1 MFFHVS
7 VNIVDSL
14 LKWRLALYGTDG
26 ALQVRGVN
34 FIRLLDSKL
43 IDERPHRRTLTDVNW
58 SCRLMKRWRHLI
70 HWRNG
75 DIDGD
80 VSRQLRS
87 APIYRTYYQLLK
99 YIDLKIIINS

>member
-1 MFFHVS
+1 MFF
-7 VNIVDSL
+7 VNIVDSF

-43 IDERPHRRTLTDVNW
+43 IDERSHRRTLTDVNW

-80 VSRQLRS
+80 VSGQLRS

-99 YIDLKIIINS
+99 YIDLKIIINSL